1 MEKQAAI
8 SVDELCLYGCTYCI
22 SSGVRQFGFR
32 SSIDPDRMDIDFAV
46 WTCSY
51 LLETETADGKT
62 SGYGEAAL

>member
-1 MEKQAAI
+1 
-8 SVDELCLYGCTYCI
+8 
-22 SSGVRQFGFR
+22 VRQFGFR
-32 SSIDPDRMDIDFAV
+32 SSIDPDRMGIDFAV

>member
-8 SVDELCLYGCTYCI
+8 SVDELCLYGCTHGI
-22 SSGVRQFGFR
+22 FAGVRQFVFR
-32 SSIDPDRMDIDFAV
+32 SGIDPDRMGIDFAV